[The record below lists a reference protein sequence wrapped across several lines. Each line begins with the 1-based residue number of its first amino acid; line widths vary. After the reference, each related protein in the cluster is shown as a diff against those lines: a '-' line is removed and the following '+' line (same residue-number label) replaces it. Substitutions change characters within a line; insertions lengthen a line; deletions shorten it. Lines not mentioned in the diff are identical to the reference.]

1 MTEVRF
7 YHLLQDVTTKVVP
20 EILGKALARDMKALL
35 KVENAERAAFY
46 DDWLWRFQS
55 ESFLA
60 HGKDGD
66 PHPEKQPVWIS
77 VNDQAPNQATMAMV
91 VEDAEL
97 PPLADFKLVCLIFDS
112 ENPHRLERARKL
124 WVELKKQDGLTLTY
138 WQQQD
143 NGSWKKK
150 DV

>member
-7 YHLLQDVTTKVVP
+7 YHLQQDITTKVVP
-20 EILGKALARDMKALL
+20 EILGKALARDMKILL
-35 KVENAERAAFY
+35 KVADAERAEFY
-46 DDWLWRFQS
+46 DDWLWRFHP
-55 ESFLA
+55 EVFLP

-66 PHPEKQPVWIS
+66 THAEKQPVWIS
-77 VNDQAPNQATMAMV
+77 VDDAAPNKATMAMV
-91 VEDAEL
+91 VEEAEL
-97 PPLADFKLVCLIFDS
+97 PPLADFELICLLFDS

-124 WVELKKQDGLTLTY
+124 WAELKKNDALTLTY